1 MNRLSLIETF
11 ITNNA
16 FDSCVI
22 NYVTDDSRDVK
33 KNTLFVARQG
43 SGSHGIEHIDDAI
56 KNGAS
61 CVISSQKIKK
71 KIDIP
76 ICYMDNLEDCI
87 VEILFKFYELSPEK
101 FFLHGVTGTNGKTTT
116 AYMAHNIMRQL
127 KKPSMYVG
135 TIGALIND
143 EHILTQG
150 NTTPGIFELFKIL
163 NQSNRQEITYVFV
176 EISSHALVQKRL
188 CNLPF
193 HQSIILNIQSD
204 HLDYHLSNENYINA
218 KLSIINL
225 NNINPTLIY
234 IDKFKN
240 LNFEFSKK
248 QNDLLRQSKFI
259 SSIDSKAEFY
269 YSLDF
274 NSHGYSKIDFQ
285 FPGLDLTLKISTLL
299 KFNIENYI
307 SAIALIFK
315 HLSLSDFK
323 KIDSQPLRL
332 PEGRGELLKLNSGK
346 VLIDFAHDHQSM
358 QNILSA
364 LAVSYKEIVLV
375 FGCGGDRDKS
385 KRPKMMRVA
394 QSIAQKIIFTSDNN
408 RFEEFALIAADA
420 LKGNELKNTTII
432 ENRKEAITE
441 ALKYLNEDNILVIL
455 GKGHETHMETLG
467 KKIIFNDKDCV
478 LKISNNETY

>member
-1 MNRLSLIETF
+1 
-11 ITNNA
+11 
-16 FDSCVI
+16 
-22 NYVTDDSRDVK
+22 
-33 KNTLFVARQG
+33 
-43 SGSHGIEHIDDAI
+43 
-56 KNGAS
+56 
-61 CVISSQKIKK
+61 
-71 KIDIP
+71 
-76 ICYMDNLEDCI
+76 
-87 VEILFKFYELSPEK
+87 
-101 FFLHGVTGTNGKTTT
+101 
-116 AYMAHNIMRQL
+116 
-127 KKPSMYVG
+127 
-135 TIGALIND
+135 
-143 EHILTQG
+143 
-150 NTTPGIFELFKIL
+150 
-163 NQSNRQEITYVFV
+163 
-176 EISSHALVQKRL
+176 
-188 CNLPF
+188 
-193 HQSIILNIQSD
+193 
-204 HLDYHLSNENYINA
+204 LDYHLSNENYINA

-225 NNINPTLIY
+225 NNINPTLIC

-240 LNFEFSKK
+240 LIFEFSKK
-248 QNDLLRQSKFI
+248 QNDLLHQSKFI